1 MAAIANRRGASAPRS
16 GHCVLLASDLRPAKG
31 ARPMTEAALA
41 DWLERL
47 EDMNSDALQAEWA
60 LRFAAPVPDI
70 RSRDVLRHLMA
81 WRVQA
86 QIFSSLEPHTLSRL
100 RQLVADQAGGKALKP
115 KPVLKLTPGTILSR
129 EWKGRTHVVTV
140 EAKGFFYEGQTY
152 ASLSEIARLITGTR
166 WSGPRLFGLDVR

>member
-1 MAAIANRRGASAPRS
+1 
-16 GHCVLLASDLRPAKG
+16 VLLASDLRPAKG
-31 ARPMTEAALA
+31 ARPLTEAALA
-41 DWLERL
+41 DWLVRV
-47 EDMNSDALQAEWA
+47 EDMNSDELRAEWA
-60 LRFAAPVPDI
+60 LCFAAPVPDI

-86 QIFSSLEPHTLSRL
+86 QIFGSYEPETLNRI
-100 RQLVADQAGGKALKP
+100 RQLIADQTGGRVLKP

-140 EAKGFFYEGQTY
+140 EAKGFSYEGKTY

-166 WSGPRLFGLDVR
+166 WSGPRLFGLEGGR